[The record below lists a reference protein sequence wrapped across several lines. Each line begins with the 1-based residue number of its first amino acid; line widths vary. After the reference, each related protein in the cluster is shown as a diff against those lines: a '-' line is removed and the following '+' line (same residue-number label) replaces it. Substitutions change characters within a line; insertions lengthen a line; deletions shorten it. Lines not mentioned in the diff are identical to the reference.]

1 MSSKSVAP
9 ARSLSGT
16 IALTPDKSIAQR
28 AAIFSLLHK
37 GPSTIYNYS
46 QAKDPQTTLQCVQNL
61 GAKVEIE
68 ADKISIYGVGRE
80 GISALTDELDC
91 GNSGTAMRLLSG
103 LLTGVGLSI
112 KLIGDHSLSRRTMS
126 RIISP
131 LEKMGADILARNGVF
146 APLYISRENP
156 LKALEFTLP
165 IPSAQLKSC
174 ILLAGLFGEEE
185 SCVIETIPSRDH
197 TERLL
202 QLRVETNALGIR
214 LSLIHI

>member
-91 GNSGTAMRLLSG
+91 GN
-103 LLTGVGLSI
+103 
-112 KLIGDHSLSRRTMS
+112 
-126 RIISP
+126 
-131 LEKMGADILARNGVF
+131 
-146 APLYISRENP
+146 
-156 LKALEFTLP
+156 
-165 IPSAQLKSC
+165 
-174 ILLAGLFGEEE
+174 
-185 SCVIETIPSRDH
+185 
-197 TERLL
+197 
-202 QLRVETNALGIR
+202 
-214 LSLIHI
+214 